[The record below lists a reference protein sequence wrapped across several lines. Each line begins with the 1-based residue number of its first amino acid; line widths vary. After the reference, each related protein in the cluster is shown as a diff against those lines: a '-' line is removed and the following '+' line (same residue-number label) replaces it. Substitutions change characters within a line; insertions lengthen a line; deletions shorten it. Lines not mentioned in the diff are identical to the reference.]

1 MWDRDVLIVCGEEV
15 MGKGG
20 VPSPFYEQREG
31 DGGSFPGFESQPPDV
46 KSEIGQQN
54 QPGASTSV

>member
-1 MWDRDVLIVCGEEV
+1 MWDRNVLIVCGEEV

-46 KSEIGQQN
+46 KSEIGQ
-54 QPGASTSV
+54 